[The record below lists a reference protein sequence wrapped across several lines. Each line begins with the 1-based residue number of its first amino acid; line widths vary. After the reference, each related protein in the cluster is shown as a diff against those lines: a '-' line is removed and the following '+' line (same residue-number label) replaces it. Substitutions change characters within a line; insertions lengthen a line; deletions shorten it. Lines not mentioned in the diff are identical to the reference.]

1 MNTND
6 QPIDIIGWLNEQVK
20 TVNQAIADLEKNHN
34 YGKATLCE
42 GMREAY
48 MKCLEKIQD
57 AAWVRPFLLYIKA
70 FHLMQMV
77 FNAPK

>member
-1 MNTND
+1 MNTHD

-48 MKCLEKIQD
+48 IKCIEKIQ
-57 AAWVRPFLLYIKA
+57 AAA
-70 FHLMQMV
+70 
-77 FNAPK
+77 